1 MGSSSFFTT
10 AGATVKTLTVPVN
23 STVTWTN
30 DSGVAHNVL
39 WTDAAGRNAAGA
51 GDGTGDMTDF
61 ASGSHTRVFTVA
73 GTYKFYCNIHGTPT
87 SGMTGTLIVQ

>member
-1 MGSSSFFTT
+1 MGSSSFFTS
-10 AGATVKTLTVPVN
+10 AGATVKTLTVAVG

-39 WTDAAGRNAAGA
+39 WNDAAGRNAAAA
-51 GDGTGDMTDF
+51 GDGTGDMPDF

-73 GTYKFYCNIHGTPT
+73 GTYKFYCSIHGTPT